1 LWRRQRPTPITGVIA
16 SAAKQSIFR
25 ATGAEKSDRLL
36 MRLLAIGRQRQ
47 TPEAMLF
54 ERYAERI
61 KPMLQLQEF
70 NDGTGAPVEIKRR
83 EAAFLLGAVSA
94 QDFVVVLDQGGQAPD
109 SLSLAALLGKW
120 TETGKR
126 LCFII
131 GGAEG
136 LDASVIARADAKLSL
151 GALTWPHLLV
161 RPMLAEQIYRAQ
173 MINMGHPYHRS
184 GRP

>member
-1 LWRRQRPTPITGVIA
+1 
-16 SAAKQSIFR
+16 
-25 ATGAEKSDRLL
+25 

-47 TPEAMLF
+47 SPEGLLF

-70 NDGTGAPVEIKRR
+70 NDGTGVPVEIKRR

-94 QDFVVVLDQGGQAPD
+94 QDFVVALDQGGHAPD
-109 SLSLAALLGKW
+109 SAGLAALLVKW
-120 TETGKR
+120 TETGKKP
-126 LCFII
+126 CFII

-184 GRP
+184 SRP

>member
-1 LWRRQRPTPITGVIA
+1 
-16 SAAKQSIFR
+16 
-25 ATGAEKSDRLL
+25 

-47 TPEAMLF
+47 SPEGLLF
-54 ERYAERI
+54 ERYAVRI
-61 KPMLQLQEF
+61 KPGLQLQEF
-70 NDGTGAPVEIKRR
+70 NDGTGSPVEIKRR
-83 EAAFLLGAVSA
+83 EAALLLDAVAA
-94 QDFVVVLDQGGQAPD
+94 QDFVVALDHGGLAPD
-109 SLSLAALLGKW
+109 SAGLASLFVKW
-120 TETGKR
+120 SEAGRK

-151 GALTWPHLLV
+151 GALTWPHLMV

>member
-1 LWRRQRPTPITGVIA
+1 
-16 SAAKQSIFR
+16 
-25 ATGAEKSDRLL
+25 
-36 MRLLAIGRQRQ
+36 M
-47 TPEAMLF
+47 F

-61 KPMLQLQEF
+61 KPALQLQEF
-70 NDGTGAPVEIKRR
+70 NDGTGNPQEIKRR
-83 EAAFLLGAVSA
+83 EAGFLLGAVSA
-94 QDFVVVLDQGGQAPD
+94 QDFVVALDHGGQAPD
-109 SLSLAALLGKW
+109 SPGLAALLGKW
-120 TETGKR
+120 AETGKR
-126 LCFII
+126 ICFII

-173 MINMGHPYHRS
+173 MINIGHPYHRS

>member
-1 LWRRQRPTPITGVIA
+1 
-16 SAAKQSIFR
+16 
-25 ATGAEKSDRLL
+25 

-47 TPEAMLF
+47 SPEGLMF

-61 KPMLQLQEF
+61 KPALQLQEF
-70 NDGTGAPVEIKRR
+70 NDGTGNPQEIKRR
-83 EAAFLLGAVSA
+83 EAGFLLGAVSA
-94 QDFVVVLDQGGQAPD
+94 QDFVVALDHGGQAPD
-109 SLSLAALLGKW
+109 SPGLAALLGKW
-120 TETGKR
+120 AETGKR
-126 LCFII
+126 ICFII

-173 MINMGHPYHRS
+173 MINIGHPYHRS